1 MKDYLGHS
9 TLLVLI
15 TEIIKKETGMEH
27 GAARRMAG
35 TVKNGIAKTVKGNLL
50 YIAIKDPDEVAAR
63 RAAIRRDYDGTSAC
77 RERLQRRWGIS
88 KATFFRIIKAD

>member
-1 MKDYLGHS
+1 MNALIDRLSLLGALTKS
-9 TLLVLI
+9 IQDEGFEYPIARL
-15 TEIIKKETGMEH
+15 M
-27 GAARRMAG
+27 ARRLFSHIQKANAG
-35 TVKNGIAKTVKGNLL
+35 CFL
-50 YIAIKDPDEVAAR
+50 YVGTRDPDEGAAR